1 MRKKKNAFTLI
12 ELLAV
17 IVILAVILVISIPRI
32 LDVIDVSKK
41 DSFKTSAQLIADSA
55 EKKYVENKLNN
66 IDEEIT
72 CENVSKLSKEDYE
85 SCKITFDNE
94 GNAKV
99 TIEGK
104 GKFKDL
110 AICNGTKE
118 VSEISDTCSTDSSY
132 FYYQEVEDGILI
144 RGYEAGIPKVTVKD
158 ESKCKNYLI
167 NSWNNDSEEAQSDA
181 TTLCSGNA
189 LDDGYTLERAVS
201 VDNIPST
208 DYEEAGIEV
217 TLIKIEKVTVKD
229 EGKCKNYLINSS
241 NNDSEEV
248 QTNAT
253 TLCSGNALDN
263 GLTLNVAIQAGF
275 IPSTDYEEAG
285 LEVTIK
291 PFNKIV
297 NVIIPGSINDKKV
310 VAIGGSAFT
319 TKQLISV
326 VIPNTVTSIG
336 DSAFSNN
343 KLTTVTI
350 PNSVISIGD
359 NAFANNQLTSV
370 TIPNSVT
377 SIGNSAFASNQLTS
391 ITIPSSVTSIGG
403 GAFLENQLTSV
414 KIPNSVTSIG
424 DYAFGENQ
432 LTSITIPSS
441 VTSIGDGAFLENQLT
456 SVKIP
461 NSVTSI
467 GYEAFRNNQLTSVTI
482 PISVTSIG
490 KVAFNS
496 NQLSDEDAF
505 IYKRNSDGSIDN
517 TTIISYGGKNKSPII
532 PDSITSI
539 GNSAFVSNQLTSVTI
554 PDSVTSIGDSAF
566 LENQLTSVTIP
577 DSVTSIGDSAFSNN
591 KLTTVTIPN
600 SVTTI
605 GWGAFRNNQLTSVT
619 ILRSFKSYGSN
630 AFAKDESSNPNLTK
644 IINKTGKS
652 IDWGFIVNGISGY
665 NFVTGTV
672 VNSSGNVEVV
682 NN

>member
-1 MRKKKNAFTLI
+1 MKKRNAFTLI

-336 DSAFSNN
+336 D
-343 KLTTVTI
+343 
-350 PNSVISIGD
+350 

-377 SIGNSAFASNQLTS
+377 SIGNGAFASNQLTS
-391 ITIPSSVTSIGG
+391 ITIPDSVTSIGDS
-403 GAFLENQLTSV
+403 AFLENQLTSV

-467 GYEAFRNNQLTSVTI
+467 GYEAFANNQLTSVTI

-539 GNSAFVSNQLTSVTI
+539 GNSAFASNQLTSVTI

-566 LENQLTSVTIP
+566 WENQLTSITIP
-577 DSVTSIGDSAFSNN
+577 DSVTSIGNSAFSNN

-619 ILRSFKSYGSN
+619 ILRSFKSYGNN